1 MENLVFLLSYSP
13 CPLFS
18 SLLWLYFG
26 FLIGIS
32 CLHCIGTMKE
42 SCVLSFRAWVSG
54 GTQSVSQS
62 VSHQKSVIANK
73 VYGQLSNVIP
83 LGKKKEKQN
92 ISILTIRKTSLT
104 MDLFM
109 RLNLPRVSYRLVEE
123 RPKYKLEG
131 RRFESY

>member
-1 MENLVFLLSYSP
+1 MYCHLGH
-13 CPLFS
+13 
-18 SLLWLYFG
+18 G
-26 FLIGIS
+26 FQGEL
-32 CLHCIGTMKE
+32 
-42 SCVLSFRAWVSG
+42 
-54 GTQSVSQS
+54 SQS

-92 ISILTIRKTSLT
+92 ISILTIRKTSVT

-109 RLNLPRVSYRLVEE
+109 RLNLPRVSYRLVVE

>member
-1 MENLVFLLSYSP
+1 MYCHLGH
-13 CPLFS
+13 
-18 SLLWLYFG
+18 G
-26 FLIGIS
+26 FQGEL
-32 CLHCIGTMKE
+32 
-42 SCVLSFRAWVSG
+42 
-54 GTQSVSQS
+54 SQS

-83 LGKKKEKQN
+83 WGKKKEKQN
-92 ISILTIRKTSLT
+92 ISILTIRKTSVT